1 MEDIQRIRCLR
12 EKLIN
17 HVETALAMPVELI
30 DAEELGQLVDMIKDL
45 AEAEK
50 CLCGYSQR
58 HYQYSMPQIQREY
71 SYYPQQSES
80 QNSYHDTES
89 EYETARRHYHETK
102 SIDDKRVMDDRA
114 NEHVQKAMRD
124 IRDIW
129 TEADPTMRQKIKNSV
144 NTLMNEMK

>member
-17 HVETALAMPVELI
+17 HVETALAMPVGLI
-30 DAEELGQLVDMIKDL
+30 DAEELGQLVDMVKDL

-50 CLCGYSQR
+50 CLCGYSQK
-58 HYQYSMPQIQREY
+58 HYQYMVPASEE
-71 SYYPQQSES
+71 YYPQQ
-80 QNSYHDTES
+80 NSSDSYRDTEI

-102 SIDDKRVMDDRA
+102 SIDDKRVMEDRA
-114 NEHVQKAMRD
+114 NEHVQKAMHD

-129 TEADPTMRQKIKNSV
+129 TEADPTMKQKIKNSV